1 MSKTRDSINLILVTV
16 ILFFIG
22 ANFGIP
28 LDEFYFMD
36 KIIETTDDMPK
47 ASGEWGE
54 IQEES
59 TNSAKFLYNLIK
71 IAVSIIGI
79 LSLVLAVWYL
89 YTKYGT

>member
-1 MSKTRDSINLILVTV
+1 MSKTKDSIRLIIIAF
-16 ILFFIG
+16 ILLLSGTIS
-22 ANFGIP
+22 GIP

-71 IAVSIIGI
+71 TAVFIISI
-79 LSLVLAVWYL
+79 LSLVLAVRYL
-89 YTKYGT
+89 FTKYGT

>member
-1 MSKTRDSINLILVTV
+1 MSKTKESIRLI
-16 ILFFIG
+16 IG
-22 ANFGIP
+22 AFILLLIGIIYGIP

-59 TNSAKFLYNLIK
+59 TNSVKFLYNLLK
-71 IAVSIIGI
+71 ITASLIGI
-79 LSLVLAVWYL
+79 SSFILAGWYL
-89 YTKYGT
+89 YNKYI